1 MKFFKKNK
9 KNKITAIFLHDGYCW
24 YGSVYKDDGVVS
36 KIFDISDSEKLAP
49 ELLQWALEQNA
60 KQVKVALLADL
71 HNINMELPDGL
82 DMEQTHT
89 AIAWETAELTGRNAM
104 GVRHASCK
112 ISSFGI
118 ENSSGELIT
127 ASFKTSLLKD
137 FNSQCNAYRLEF
149 LGVAS
154 IQSAFLSLHLKDE
167 KRKNKNLVL
176 LLDTGVFAFI
186 SNTGRGSKTQMRNI
200 LFELDKNNLNA
211 LFKNRFKV
219 KLQHL
224 QLNENNFCVY
234 EFNLK
239 KSQDG
244 DVLPKDAN
252 LTLIEEIF
260 FSEFPKNN
268 NDFLQFPEVVEP
280 LMRIVK
286 ESKTGDLNCS
296 CPLAALPEVKLG
308 KSGKANLISLLLVVC
323 ALIYV
328 VFYSTGLF
336 IRNMNLR
343 YSYLQMKSFIVK
355 RDAIEGKLN
364 KIRKEVDRKKELYTL
379 MNGGKEANKRFFDF
393 LNALASVIP
402 GDMVL
407 GSIQFDENSIKILG
421 EVDAQVA
428 FSKFCNDVNSEVK
441 DLKFTI
447 LSSSLKK
454 NSVGTKSFEISFGV
468 IDD

>member
-1 MKFFKKNK
+1 MKFFNKSK
-9 KNKITAIFLHDGYCW
+9 KNKITAVFLHDGYCW
-24 YGSVYKDDGVVS
+24 YGSVYSDAGVAS
-36 KIFDISDSEKLAP
+36 KVFDISDSEKLAP

-71 HNINMELPDGL
+71 HNLNMELPEGL

-118 ENSSGELIT
+118 ENSSNELIT
-127 ASFKTSLLKD
+127 ASFQTSLLKD

-176 LLDTGVFAFI
+176 LLDTGVFAFM
-186 SNTGRGSKTQMRNI
+186 SNTGRGSKIQMRNI
-200 LFELDKNNLNA
+200 LFEVDKDNLNA
-211 LFKNRFKV
+211 LFKSRFKI

-224 QLNENNFCVY
+224 QLKENTFSVY
-234 EFNLK
+234 EYNIK
-239 KSQDG
+239 KSQNDG
-244 DVLPKDAN
+244 DLPQDAN
-252 LTLIEEIF
+252 LNLVEEIF
-260 FSEFPKNN
+260 FSEFPKNSN
-268 NDFLQFPEVVEP
+268 EFLEFPEVAEE
-280 LMRIVK
+280 LSKIIRDS
-286 ESKTGDLNCS
+286 ESGDLNCS

-308 KSGKANLISLLLVVC
+308 KSGRANLISLLLVSC

-328 VFYSTGLF
+328 IFYSAGLF

-343 YSYLQMKSFIVK
+343 YSYRQMKNFIEK
-355 RDAIEGKLN
+355 REALESKLN
-364 KIRKEVDRKKELYTL
+364 KVRKEVERKQELYNL
-379 MNGGKEANKRFFDF
+379 MNGGKEANKKFLNF

-407 GSIQFDENSIKILG
+407 GSIEFNDNSIKILG
-421 EVDAQVA
+421 EVEAQVA
-428 FSKFCNDVNSEVK
+428 FSQFCNAMNSEVK
-441 DLKFTI
+441 KLNFTI
-447 LSSSLKK
+447 LSSSLKQG
-454 NSVGTKSFEISFGV
+454 SAGTKSFEVMFGV
-468 IDD
+468 IND